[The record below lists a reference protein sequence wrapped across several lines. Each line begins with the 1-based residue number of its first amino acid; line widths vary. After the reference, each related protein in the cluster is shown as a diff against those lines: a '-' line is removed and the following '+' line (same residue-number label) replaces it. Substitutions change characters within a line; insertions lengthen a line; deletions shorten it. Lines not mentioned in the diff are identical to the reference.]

1 MKILS
6 IIIPVYNTEL
16 FLARCLDSLS
26 YNEDVIKDLDVIIVN
41 DGSTDDSAKIAKK
54 YCIKYPKSF
63 RLINKKNGGHG
74 STINTGLKEATGKY
88 VKVLDSDD
96 WINIIDFP
104 QLVQKLKN
112 ETSDI
117 VVTNYKQEIV
127 AENQE
132 SFLKFNTQGYDKKM
146 NIEAAEQLLD
156 MGNLLFFQ
164 FSLASMT
171 IKRDVLLANWGEG
184 LFEKSFFVDQQF
196 VAKVLANAQTYIVYD
211 LDIYRYF
218 IGRWGQSS
226 DSKGFFKHRND
237 HTRVLKWLLS
247 TLNQDNLSDIYKK
260 ILTKQ
265 ILSMLNIRYNLY
277 ISHPKLNKTLKQ
289 EILEFDSFIKNN
301 YPELHHQILHAN
313 KIHRR
318 LSPILRNKFVFT
330 LYTLCK
336 ANIKQLK
343 RTQND

>member
-26 YNEDVIKDLDVIIVN
+26 YNEDVIKDLDIIIVN

-117 VVTNYKQEIV
+117 VITNYKQEILPNNK
-127 AENQE
+127 EL
-132 SFLKFNTQGYDKKM
+132 SFIFDTQGYERQLK
-146 NIEAAEQLLD
+146 IEESPELLK
-156 MGNLLFFQ
+156 NENFFFQ
-164 FSLASMT
+164 FSLASMS
-171 IKRDVLLANWGEG
+171 INREKLLANWGDG
-184 LFEKSFFVDQQF
+184 LFENTFYVDQQF
-196 VAKVLANAQTYIVYD
+196 VAKVLSIAKTYIVYN

-218 IGRWGQSS
+218 IGRCGQSI
-226 DSKGFFKHRND
+226 DNAGFLKHRHD
-237 HTRVLKWLLS
+237 HEKVLRWLLS
-247 TLNQDNLSDIYKK
+247 TLDNKNSSDTYRAL
-260 ILTKQ
+260 LTKQ
-265 ILSMLNIRYNLY
+265 IVLMLKTQYGIY
-277 ISHPKLNKTLKQ
+277 INCPNLNKGLKQ
-289 EILEFDSFIKNN
+289 EILKFNEFIKNN
-301 YPELHHQILHAN
+301 YPGLYEQIPDAR

-318 LSPILRNKFVFT
+318 LSPLLRNKFVN
-330 LYTLCK
+330 TLCTAYK
-336 ANIKQLK
+336 VNKKHLRGLLK
-343 RTQND
+343 